1 MFPILAVSVGRV
13 SSFDLVR
20 PVPSLAGVTLCVTLV
35 CDLRI
40 FERWVG
46 VKSTQ
51 CWPVRTPFFVRLVSS
66 SIFAGRAIVGIY
78 FIALL
83 AVMWYERRC
92 PLSVSSV
99 HERLSRSGARLV
111 LGGSW

>member
-1 MFPILAVSVGRV
+1 MFITHKVTLALTLSV
-13 SSFDLVR
+13 VR
-20 PVPSLAGVTLCVTLV
+20 RVPSLAGVTLCVTLV

-40 FERWVG
+40 LERRVG
-46 VKSTQ
+46 VK
-51 CWPVRTPFFVRLVSS
+51 CRPVRTPFFVRLVGS
-66 SIFAGRAIVGIY
+66 SIIAGRAIVGIS

-92 PLSVSSV
+92 PLSVSSI